1 MKKNLLMK
9 VRKYSTIRMTT
20 IQIASDLHIERSCND
35 VHDLNNYIVPKA
47 DVLILAGDIGSLYKI
62 KQLEEFLKNLSSL
75 FQAILYIPGNH
86 EFYTMPE
93 YQPIGYRA
101 LEKRLESLG
110 QKISNLHILN
120 RGSVLI
126 NDICIVGCT
135 LWSNPKCRVPPFIV
149 RVYGMN
155 TAYYYKRHVD
165 DLNYIKRMSKYCKK
179 KNYKMVV
186 VTHHPPTYKALIG
199 AKKKKN
205 FDSLYA
211 SDLDYLLDKKNMKLW
226 ICGHTHKNI
235 DFTTSKECRVV
246 SNQKGKPKDR
256 IKDYNKA
263 FEITLN

>member
-165 DLNYIKRMSKYCKK
+165 DL
-179 KNYKMVV
+179 
-186 VTHHPPTYKALIG
+186 
-199 AKKKKN
+199 KKN